1 MTYENWP
8 GRTCAYGCR
17 CPKCRSQDLRI
28 EQLANRSLSAALRH
42 AQNMERDFGD
52 EAATP
57 AGSITLPG
65 MFGGWRGAIPL
76 GELFGPNPPLP
87 FRTNSP
93 PPGPGQGLLYR
104 VYQDHKQR
112 PLYIGMAYRDSIQKR
127 VASHFKSVTTKAGRL
142 AKTRMVATL
151 ASLAKTTPAD
161 KWKSEIAKLRALTA
175 AAGLNAIVKVQYG
188 KVTPRAGLP
197 LDAKL
202 VHAFESA
209 LQVIE
214 RPHSYVGSART
225 FEADWIAQRE
235 AM

>member
-8 GRTCAYGCR
+8 RLACSDGCGCQR
-17 CPKCRSQDLRI
+17 CRRADRLVDR
-28 EQLANRSLSAALRH
+28 LANRSLSVALRH
-42 AQNMERDFGD
+42 AQDLESDFGY

-65 MFGGWRGAIPL
+65 MFSGWRGAITL
-76 GELFGPNPPLP
+76 GELFGTDPPLP
-87 FRTNSP
+87 FRSKSP

-104 VYQDHKQR
+104 VYQNNKQR
-112 PLYIGMAYRDSIQKR
+112 PLYIGMAYRDSIQNR
-127 VASHFKSVTTKAGRL
+127 VASHFKSVTTKAGKL
-142 AKTRMVATL
+142 AKTRMVMTL
-151 ASLAKTTPAD
+151 ASLAKTTPTD
-161 KWKSEIAKLRALTA
+161 KWRSEIAKLRALTA
-175 AAGLNAIVKVQYG
+175 AAGLNAIIKVQYG
-188 KVTPRAGLP
+188 KVTPPAGLP

-225 FEADWIAQRE
+225 FEADWAEQRE
-235 AM
+235 AK